1 MSNKIF
7 RSIIT
12 TAALVLLASFV
23 IIIGVLYGYFT
34 QVIEKQLREEL
45 DIAAAAVEEQGG
57 EYIKRL
63 HTGAVTVAD
72 GSIRPDGGNIRLT
85 LISSTGE
92 VIYDTKSDAQTME
105 NHIDRR
111 EIRDAMNGGYGMSRR
126 YSSTLTQKT
135 IYCAKMLKDGSFLR
149 ISTESASVP
158 ALVLGMIQPMIF
170 VAVIAVILSAVLAHR
185 MAKRIVTPLNE
196 LNLDTPLENNETYP
210 EISPL
215 LTRIDVQH
223 KKIERQIRELR
234 RKNDE
239 LQQITESMNEAL
251 VMLDV
256 NGCVLGINSAARQLF
271 EVDNSCI
278 GSDFLTVDRN
288 PEFNRRIMN
297 AFAGSNE
304 TFNLQKHG
312 REYKVD
318 ISRVES
324 GENLAG
330 ILLLAFDVTEQAE
343 TEKMRREFT
352 ANVSHELKT
361 PLQSIMGSAELIENG
376 LVKPE
381 DMPHFIKNIRTESAR
396 LVALI
401 EDIIRLSR
409 LDEGVEIPK
418 TEVDILNVAT
428 ETAELLRGNAEAKNV
443 SVKVHGRSA
452 VVFGVDR
459 LIYEIAYNLCENAVK
474 YNIPGGTVDIGVDA
488 RKGKAL
494 LTVRDTGI
502 GIPKEQQ
509 SRVFERF
516 YRVDKSRSKDSGGT
530 GLGLSIVKHAAAYH
544 NAELT
549 LESVPGKGTCVTV
562 AFPLYDGSENAE

>member
-1 MSNKIF
+1 MKLSI
-7 RSIIT
+7 RSIYIAIYLLLAAVMFVLIHFLGVHLISDSLIT
-12 TAALVLLASFV
+12 ERKAALYEEASA
-23 IIIGVLYGYFT
+23 LSKRYFFNVRSINAFDDQT
-34 QVIEKQLREEL
+34 ESTLRE
-45 DIAAAAVEEQGG
+45 
-57 EYIKRL
+57 RM
-63 HTGAVTVAD
+63 
-72 GSIRPDGGNIRLT
+72 
-85 LISSTGE
+85 SSL
-92 VIYDTKSDAQTME
+92 QTMSHARYFLVDGTGRISVDSAE
-105 NHIDRR
+105 QNSLEGQNFNDLNPTFLDSDTYMGHLNSSYLPKESLSIIYPLSGDHD
-111 EIRDAMNGGYGMSRR
+111 INGYLVIMTS
-126 YSSTLTQKT
+126 
-135 IYCAKMLKDGSFLR
+135 LKELR
-149 ISTESASVP
+149 ISARHLTKSFRICF
-158 ALVLGMIQPMIF
+158 VLF
-170 VAVIAVILSAVLAHR
+170 FLILLFILLELYCLTLH
-185 MAKRIVTPLNE
+185 PLRQ
-196 LNLDTPLENNETYP
+196 L
-210 EISPL
+210 S
-215 LTRIDVQH
+215 LT
-223 KKIERQIRELR
+223 IREYSQGHFKTKM
-234 RKNDE
+234 KN
-239 LQQITESMNEAL
+239 LPL
-251 VMLDV
+251 
-256 NGCVLGINSAARQLF
+256 
-271 EVDNSCI
+271 
-278 GSDFLTVDRN
+278 
-288 PEFNRRIMN
+288 
-297 AFAGSNE
+297 
-304 TFNLQKHG
+304 
-312 REYKVD
+312 REYD
-318 ISRVES
+318 SLTTAIH
-324 GENLAG
+324 NLASSSKNAG
-330 ILLLAFDVTEQAE
+330 AYQKDFV
-343 TEKMRREFT
+343 

-418 TEVDILNVAT
+418 TEVDLLNVAT

-443 SVKVHGRSA
+443 SVKVHGKSA

-474 YNIPGGTVDIGVDA
+474 YNIPGGAVDIGVDA

>member
-1 MSNKIF
+1 
-7 RSIIT
+7 
-12 TAALVLLASFV
+12 
-23 IIIGVLYGYFT
+23 
-34 QVIEKQLREEL
+34 
-45 DIAAAAVEEQGG
+45 
-57 EYIKRL
+57 
-63 HTGAVTVAD
+63 
-72 GSIRPDGGNIRLT
+72 
-85 LISSTGE
+85 
-92 VIYDTKSDAQTME
+92 
-105 NHIDRR
+105 
-111 EIRDAMNGGYGMSRR
+111 
-126 YSSTLTQKT
+126 
-135 IYCAKMLKDGSFLR
+135 
-149 ISTESASVP
+149 
-158 ALVLGMIQPMIF
+158 
-170 VAVIAVILSAVLAHR
+170 
-185 MAKRIVTPLNE
+185 
-196 LNLDTPLENNETYP
+196 
-210 EISPL
+210 
-215 LTRIDVQH
+215 
-223 KKIERQIRELR
+223 
-234 RKNDE
+234 
-239 LQQITESMNEAL
+239 
-251 VMLDV
+251 
-256 NGCVLGINSAARQLF
+256 
-271 EVDNSCI
+271 
-278 GSDFLTVDRN
+278 
-288 PEFNRRIMN
+288 
-297 AFAGSNE
+297 
-304 TFNLQKHG
+304 
-312 REYKVD
+312 
-318 ISRVES
+318 
-324 GENLAG
+324 
-330 ILLLAFDVTEQAE
+330 
-343 TEKMRREFT
+343 MRREFT

-502 GIPKEQQ
+502 GIPKEQR

>member
-223 KKIERQIRELR
+223 KKIERQIRELQ

-361 PLQSIMGSAELIENG
+361 PLQSIKI
-376 LVKPE
+376 
-381 DMPHFIKNIRTESAR
+381 
-396 LVALI
+396 
-401 EDIIRLSR
+401 
-409 LDEGVEIPK
+409 
-418 TEVDILNVAT
+418 
-428 ETAELLRGNAEAKNV
+428 
-443 SVKVHGRSA
+443 GRA
-452 VVFGVDR
+452 HV
-459 LIYEIAYNLCENAVK
+459 
-474 YNIPGGTVDIGVDA
+474 
-488 RKGKAL
+488 
-494 LTVRDTGI
+494 
-502 GIPKEQQ
+502 
-509 SRVFERF
+509 
-516 YRVDKSRSKDSGGT
+516 
-530 GLGLSIVKHAAAYH
+530 
-544 NAELT
+544 
-549 LESVPGKGTCVTV
+549 
-562 AFPLYDGSENAE
+562 

>member
-72 GSIRPDGGNIRLT
+72 GSIRPDGGSIRLT

-223 KKIERQIRELR
+223 KKIERQIRELQ

-239 LQQITESMNEAL
+239 LQQITESMNETL

-256 NGCVLGINSAARQLF
+256 N
-271 EVDNSCI
+271 
-278 GSDFLTVDRN
+278 SDFLTVDRN

-418 TEVDILNVAT
+418 TEVDLLNVAT

-443 SVKVHGRSA
+443 SVKVHGKSA

-474 YNIPGGTVDIGVDA
+474 YNIPGGAVDIGVDA

>member
-1 MSNKIF
+1 
-7 RSIIT
+7 
-12 TAALVLLASFV
+12 
-23 IIIGVLYGYFT
+23 
-34 QVIEKQLREEL
+34 
-45 DIAAAAVEEQGG
+45 
-57 EYIKRL
+57 
-63 HTGAVTVAD
+63 
-72 GSIRPDGGNIRLT
+72 
-85 LISSTGE
+85 
-92 VIYDTKSDAQTME
+92 ME

-223 KKIERQIRELR
+223 KKIERQIRELQ

-418 TEVDILNVAT
+418 TEVDLLNVAT
-428 ETAELLRGNAEAKNV
+428 ETAELLRSNAEAKNV
-443 SVKVHGRSA
+443 SVKVHGKSA

-474 YNIPGGTVDIGVDA
+474 YNIPGGAAADADAEHSGTCCRSRRVICHVSPERLAAHRLCFCFTQQLGWVHQLVALHDVAVVISILAELLLGVDA
-488 RKGKAL
+488 LEFVVGVSSFSSLYFICNLHVGYSEVELCCSIIHLDDNRSTSCDVSL
-494 LTVRDTGI
+494 YL
-502 GIPKEQQ
+502 
-509 SRVFERF
+509 FEF
-516 YRVDKSRSKDSGGT
+516 YGFCNIIS
-530 GLGLSIVKHAAAYH
+530 
-544 NAELT
+544 
-549 LESVPGKGTCVTV
+549 
-562 AFPLYDGSENAE
+562 